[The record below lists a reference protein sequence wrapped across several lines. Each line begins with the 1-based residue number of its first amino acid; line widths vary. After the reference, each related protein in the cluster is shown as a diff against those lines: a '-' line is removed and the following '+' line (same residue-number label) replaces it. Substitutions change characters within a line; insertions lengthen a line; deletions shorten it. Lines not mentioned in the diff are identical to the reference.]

1 VVEVAEFGCLRST
14 QVCLSKEV
22 ALVSQHSKLIAM
34 IILLIITAIATS
46 FVLFDKACKKEWA
59 NEDIEILI
67 TEGTGHD

>member
-1 VVEVAEFGCLRST
+1 
-14 QVCLSKEV
+14 
-22 ALVSQHSKLIAM
+22 M